1 MKDKNQIDIDQEL
14 TERLD
19 NLIKK
24 KSDESN
30 ALKHLLKELSNKKR
44 GEKNKKN

>member
-1 MKDKNQIDIDQEL
+1 MKDKNINDGDKEL
-14 TERLD
+14 TDRLD

-30 ALKHLLKELSNKKR
+30 ALKNLLKELSDKK
-44 GEKNKKN
+44 ESKNKPKK